1 MAKAA
6 IKHHYHYHDE
16 TPPPREPQPAPV
28 TIRVGIGGWTFTS
41 WRGNFYPEGL
51 PQRREL
57 EYASRKLTAIE
68 INGTFY
74 SLQKPETFAR
84 WRDETPEGFV
94 FALKAPKFLTHTRVL
109 ARSPGAADEFIAGV
123 SHLGERLGPL
133 LWQFAPTKRFDAEE
147 LERFLEVLPR
157 KTGERAL
164 RHVIE
169 VRHPSFAC
177 PAFVEIA
184 RRQKVAIAYTDS
196 TDYPSFADVTT
207 DFVYARLM
215 RTTLDQQNGYPPDQL
230 ATWAQRLRT
239 WSAGSEPL
247 DLPRLTPGR
256 PPKQPRDVFAF
267 FINGAK
273 VRNPGAAMALIAR
286 LK

>member
-6 IKHHYHYHDE
+6 IRHQFEYHDD
-16 TPPPREPQPAPV
+16 PAPRAV
-28 TIRVGIGGWTFTS
+28 KPAPPAIRVGIGGWTFTS

-68 INGTFY
+68 ISGTFY
-74 SLQKPETFAR
+74 SLQKPDTYAR
-84 WRDETPEGFV
+84 WREETPEGFM
-94 FALKAPKFLTHTRVL
+94 FALKAPKFLTHSRVL
-109 ARSPGAADEFIAGV
+109 SRQPGAADTFIDGV
-123 SHLGERLGPL
+123 SHLGDRLGPL
-133 LWQFAPTKRFDAEE
+133 LWQFAPTKRFDADEIEAFME
-147 LERFLEVLPR
+147 LLPR
-157 KTGERAL
+157 HAHGRPL
-164 RHVIE
+164 RHVFD
-169 VRHPSFAC
+169 VRHPTFAC
-177 PAFVEIA
+177 AAFVEIA

-196 TDYPSFADVTT
+196 FDYPSFADVTT

-215 RTTLDQQNGYPPDQL
+215 RATLDQQTGYAPEQL

-239 WSAGSEPL
+239 WANGSEPL

-256 PPKQPRDVFAF
+256 PPKQPRVVFAF
-267 FINGAK
+267 FINAAT
-273 VRNPGAAMALIAR
+273 VRNPQAAMALISR

>member
-6 IKHHYHYHDE
+6 IRRYEDHDLPA
-16 TPPPREPQPAPV
+16 PPPQPARATV
-28 TIRVGIGGWTFTS
+28 RVGIGGWTFTS

-74 SLQKPETFAR
+74 SLQKPDTYTR
-84 WRDETPEGFV
+84 WREETPDGFV

-109 ARSPGAADEFIAGV
+109 SRTPGAADEFIAGV
-123 SHLGERLGPL
+123 SHLGDRLGPL
-133 LWQFAPTKRFDAEE
+133 LWQFAPSKRFDADEI
-147 LERFLEVLPR
+147 ERFIELLPR
-157 KTGERAL
+157 HAGERPL

-169 VRHPSFAC
+169 VRHPSFAT
-177 PAFVEIA
+177 PTFVELA

-196 TDYPSFADVTT
+196 PDYPSFADVTT

-215 RTTLDQQNGYPPDQL
+215 RTTLDQQTGYAPEQL
-230 ATWAQRLRT
+230 SPWAQRLRT
-239 WSAGSEPL
+239 WAAGSEPL

-256 PPKQPRDVFAF
+256 PPRQPRDVFCF
-267 FINGAK
+267 FLNAAK
-273 VRNPGAAMALIAR
+273 VRNPAAATTLISR